1 MLSIGDFSNICKVS
15 TKTLRYYA
23 EIGLILPEEINP
35 ENGYRYYSINQLQTM
50 LLIKRLKAY
59 NFSLE
64 EIKSILQSEDLKE
77 ENLYLLLINKKKE
90 IERQVKE
97 FQDKL
102 KQLNNDI
109 LNLKEGKSIMSYLTD
124 ININLVEVPSM
135 NLLYI
140 RKMVQEHEFPEEYN
154 NSFGKLLEKIKKDK
168 LTIEAPPMVL
178 FHSSEYSPFG
188 LDTEFA
194 IPVKEYV
201 KGTRDFI
208 PGLCLKTVVHGSYS
222 DLSSV
227 YAKQIQW
234 AEKEGYECTSALFEV
249 YVTDPSEVKNENEL
263 ITEVYYPVKKKI

>member
-140 RKMVQEHEFPEEYN
+140 RKMVQEHEFPDEYN

-168 LTIEAPPMVL
+168 LTIESPPMVL

-201 KGTRDFI
+201 KGTRDFT